1 MITMA
6 DKRTQQKAILEYME
20 QGNVLTPLKA
30 LSIAGTMKL
39 ATRIGELIRQGYPIV
54 KEWYITPGGKKVM
67 SYRLAQ

>member
-20 QGNVLTPLKA
+20 QGNVMTPLKA

-39 ATRIGELIRQGYPIV
+39 ATRIGELLRQGYPI
-54 KEWYITPGGKKVM
+54 I
-67 SYRLAQ
+67 